1 MVSPTLT
8 AQSIGSPGKKIVL
21 QPLDQAPAPGTNN
34 YYPAI
39 TTIYSEPRP
48 TQEGGGEKVFVET
61 FLIDAISTPNK
72 KGWKVSYDNPTDF
85 DRRVQDSRNHPLVL
99 FQTKGG
105 KGELIY
111 DHPVAPITTLEQ
123 AADPVRANIEFQK
136 KYTIGFARHFK
147 KVRDGIWHATYEI
160 VNDRAKKFFL
170 KAKAKGLK
178 LFTSPYIVRPAS
190 EPDRTNIK
198 EWALIHNAIVS
209 SPAHNEQIASIKD
222 ICSTADNP
230 LGCQSLFASL
240 TALDSDAED
249 CGFCVEGALEAYA
262 IQIEEEI
269 TSHDNISLHS
279 LNMAESASNNNAQQ
293 QAPTSVMPPAQNS
306 TVTTTHT
313 IPQNNIITEQKP
325 LSQLISNEPETGEEK
340 QKQQNEESQKEQEQQ
355 QQQDNKDK
363 ESASLRERIAQQEKQ
378 IQDLQAKYAF
388 DTRKA
393 NIEKIFAPIVGQVFA
408 DPNTSVVDEKA
419 YVSEIARL
427 TKSNLNYDEI
437 SELAQA
443 RFITAQYNLKHRQK
457 SGEKASM
464 SLDSGF
470 SSHGNVARIVPYTKM
485 STTEAASST
494 TQQTSSIGLSVLRRL
509 QGELI

>member
-8 AQSIGSPGKKIVL
+8 AQSIGSPKKIVL

-48 TQEGGGEKVFVET
+48 QQEGGGEKVFVET

-85 DRRVQDSRNHPLVL
+85 DRRVQDSKNHPLVL

-230 LGCQSLFASL
+230 MGCQSLFASL
-240 TALDSDAED
+240 TALDTED

-262 IQIEEEI
+262 LQIDQEII

-279 LNMAESASNNNAQQ
+279 LNMAESASNNNAQTTVTPQ
-293 QAPTSVMPPAQNS
+293 TTSS
-306 TVTTTHT
+306 TVTTQT

-325 LSQLISNEPETGEEK
+325 LSQLSNEPETGEEK
-340 QKQQNEESQKEQEQQ
+340 QKQQNEESQQDQQ
-355 QQQDNKDK
+355 QQQKQDQEQQKEK

-419 YVSEIARL
+419 YVSEITRL

-494 TQQTSSIGLSVLRRL
+494 TQTQQPSIGLSVLRRIS
-509 QGELI
+509 GELI

>member
-1 MVSPTLT
+1 MVSPSLT
-8 AQSIGSPGKKIVL
+8 AQSIGTPKKIVL

-48 TQEGGGEKVFVET
+48 QQEGGEKVFVET

-85 DRRVQDSRNHPLVL
+85 DRRVQDSKNHPLVL

-147 KVRDGIWHATYEI
+147 KIRDGIWHATYEI

-230 LGCQSLFASL
+230 MGCQSLFASL
-240 TALDSDAED
+240 TALDTDAD
-249 CGFCVEGALEAYA
+249 CGFCVEGALEAYVL
-262 IQIEEEI
+262 QIEQEI

-279 LNMAESASNNNAQQ
+279 LNMAESASNNNAQTTTTVTP
-293 QAPTSVMPPAQNS
+293 QAQSS
-306 TVTTTHT
+306 TVTTT
-313 IPQNNIITEQKP
+313 IPQSNIITEQKP
-325 LSQLISNEPETGEEK
+325 LSQLSNEPETGEEK
-340 QKQQNEESQKEQEQQ
+340 QKQQNEESQKEQDQQ
-355 QQQDNKDK
+355 QKQEQDQKDK

-378 IQDLQAKYAF
+378 IQDLQSKYAF

-419 YVSEIARL
+419 YVSEITRL

-485 STTEAASST
+485 STEAASST
-494 TQQTSSIGLSVLRRL
+494 STTQTQQPSIGLSVLRRIS
-509 QGELI
+509 GELI

>member
-1 MVSPTLT
+1 MVSPSLT
-8 AQSIGSPGKKIVL
+8 AQSIGSPKKIVL
-21 QPLDQAPAPGTNN
+21 QPLDQQPAPGTNN

-48 TQEGGGEKVFVET
+48 AQEGGEKVFVET

-72 KGWKVSYDNPTDF
+72 KGWKVSYENPADF

-240 TALDSDAED
+240 TALDTED

-262 IQIEEEI
+262 LQIDNEII
-269 TSHDNISLHS
+269 TSHDNIDAHS
-279 LNMAESASNNNAQQ
+279 LNMAESASNNNAQTTVTP
-293 QAPTSVMPPAQNS
+293 QAQSS
-306 TVTTTHT
+306 TVTTT
-313 IPQNNIITEQKP
+313 IPQSNVITEQKP
-325 LSQLISNEPETGEEK
+325 LSQLSNEPETGEEK
-340 QKQQNEESQKEQEQQ
+340 QKQQNEESQEQQKDQQKQEQDQ
-355 QQQDNKDK
+355 KDK

-419 YVSEIARL
+419 YISEITRL

-457 SGEKASM
+457 SGEKAST
-464 SLDSGF
+464 SPDFGF
-470 SSHGNVARIVPYTKM
+470 SSQSTQSHTFPYTKM
-485 STTEAASST
+485 STIEAASTTT
-494 TQQTSSIGLSVLRRL
+494 TQTKPSIGLSVLRRIT
-509 QGELI
+509 GELI

>member
-8 AQSIGSPGKKIVL
+8 AQSIGSPKKIVL

-48 TQEGGGEKVFVET
+48 SQEGGEKVFVET

-170 KAKAKGLK
+170 KAKEKGLR

-230 LGCQSLFASL
+230 MGCQSLFASL
-240 TALDSDAED
+240 SVLDSDAED

-262 IQIEEEI
+262 LQIEEI
-269 TSHDNISLHS
+269 TSHDNIGPHS
-279 LNMAESASNNNAQQ
+279 LNMAESASNNNAQTTAAVTQ
-293 QAPTSVMPPAQNS
+293 PQTTFS
-306 TVTTTHT
+306 TVTTTL
-313 IPQNNIITEQKP
+313 PQSNTITEQKP
-325 LSQLISNEPETGEEK
+325 ISQLSDEPQTGEEK
-340 QKQQNEESQKEQEQQ
+340 QKQQNEESQEQQ
-355 QQQDNKDK
+355 QDQEAEKRRK
-363 ESASLRERIAQQEKQ
+363 ESASLQERIAQLEKQ
-378 IQDLQAKYAF
+378 NQDLQAKYAF

-419 YVSEIARL
+419 YVSEITRL

-464 SLDSGF
+464 SQDFGF
-470 SSHGNVARIVPYTKM
+470 SSHGNVTRTVPYTKM
-485 STTEAASST
+485 STEAASST
-494 TQQTSSIGLSVLRRL
+494 TTSIQQQPSIGLSVLRRIS
-509 QGELI
+509 GELI